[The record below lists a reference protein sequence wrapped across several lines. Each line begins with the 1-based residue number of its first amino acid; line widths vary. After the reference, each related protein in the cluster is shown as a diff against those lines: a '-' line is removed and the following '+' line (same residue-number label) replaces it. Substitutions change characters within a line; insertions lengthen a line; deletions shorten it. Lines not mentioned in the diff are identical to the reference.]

1 MLRWAFACLT
11 ARLGHSA
18 RSVWGQGRQGLCEH
32 LAECA
37 HHGSHR
43 DALEDRDFVPHFVL
57 QLIQHAAHEPLL
69 RLWTL
74 GAAD

>member
-1 MLRWAFACLT
+1 
-11 ARLGHSA
+11 
-18 RSVWGQGRQGLCEH
+18 VWGQGRQGLCEH

-43 DALEDRDFVPHFVL
+43 NASAAHDFVPHFVL